1 MGTKS
6 PVASFSISRRNVRE
20 WIKGQFSVYFLRDFV
35 FVDFCS
41 QVGFFSDVFLVS
53 TSERKKDKKKERH
66 LM

>member
-53 TSERKKDKKKERH
+53 TSCP
-66 LM
+66 